1 MFVLFISLLSVFLG
15 SLLGKYASYILA
27 AMGVALLLMLIE
39 PVQLMLKRRSV
50 LQDIKRIK
58 RLEQRTKSE
67 QQPR

>member
-1 MFVLFISLLSVFLG
+1 MFVLFVSLLSVFLG
-15 SLLGKYASYILA
+15 SLLGKYASYILG
-27 AMGVALLLMLIE
+27 AMGIALLLMLIE